1 MKETP
6 LARTGS
12 GGSKP
17 IGIARSE
24 SGNSSPRR
32 GLARSDSGRLRDDP
46 CEMAGCPCAGTG
58 VLRVGDA
65 IKLATESHYISPR
78 RWGHVGV
85 YSKDKIKGHLCAIS
99 PLKNDDDSVFTESTF
114 TIHRPAAGKG
124 EFVSGGG
131 GVQVGTPVKYGD
143 TLVLVDQDGLVWNN
157 KPAGSASMTV
167 TGYVGPRARGQ
178 RGEMHITFA
187 RDDTRPSQHASEAK
201 VSTDVRV
208 CGCGCGCEGECGCG
222 RGESRREK
230 TWLWV
235 ERVGSGDGVAG

>member
-1 MKETP
+1 MKPTP

-24 SGNSSPRR
+24 RGNSSPRR

-124 EFVSGGG
+124 EGGG
-131 GVQVGTPVKYGD
+131 GSGAQVGTPVKYGD

-167 TGYVGPRARGQ
+167 TGYVGPRARRQ

-187 RDDTRPSQHASEAK
+187 RDDSRPSQHAE
-201 VSTDVRV
+201 VR
-208 CGCGCGCEGECGCG
+208 GCG
-222 RGESRREK
+222 RGRGCGCCFR
-230 TWLWV
+230 
-235 ERVGSGDGVAG
+235 